1 MSADDI
7 AEQVARAVAGTEEWR
22 RPVVGPGPAGMGTRN
37 EILVSAQQE
46 MRRDIAEPHG
56 RLDRQEDQLRQ
67 LLLVTEAMWSL
78 VSERFDISEA
88 DLVARMAEIDAE
100 DGQVDGKRGPHP
112 PETCGTCHAAID
124 HTRTTCAYCGAPASP
139 SSPFDRI

>member
-1 MSADDI
+1 MSAGDSAADL
-7 AEQVARAVAGTEEWR
+7 AAALGRQERGG
-22 RPVVGPGPAGMGTRN
+22 PVVGPGPAGLTTRA
-37 EILVSAQQE
+37 EILVSAQQQ
-46 MRRDIAEPHG
+46 MRRDIAEPHN

-78 VSERFDISEA
+78 VSERFGVSED

>member
-1 MSADDI
+1 MSTGDGPEDLAH
-7 AEQVARAVAGTEEWR
+7 ALLGGER
-22 RPVVGPGPAGMGTRN
+22 RRGLVGPGPAGMASRA
-37 EILVSAQQE
+37 EILVSAQQQ
-46 MRRDIAEPHG
+46 MRREIAEPHN

-78 VSERFDISEA
+78 LSERSDVSEA

-112 PETCGTCHAAID
+112 PEKCGTCNAAID
-124 HTRTTCAYCGAPASP
+124 HTRTSCAYCGAAASP